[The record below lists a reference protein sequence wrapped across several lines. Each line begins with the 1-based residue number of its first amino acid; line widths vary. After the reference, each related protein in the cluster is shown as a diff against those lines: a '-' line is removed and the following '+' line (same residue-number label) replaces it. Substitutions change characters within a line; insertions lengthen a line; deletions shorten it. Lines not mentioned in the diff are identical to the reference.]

1 MTLMTIPNHSCLYCG
16 SSGPFSDEHV
26 ISAGMGGDDN
36 RFVLKNC
43 VCRTCNTEIFSPLEL
58 EVLRSSPLA
67 IGRIFMQPLGRKR
80 GKSTNLPKL
89 QAKSKAMISES
100 GRPLDFEF
108 GQNAKPILIPQL
120 TMVGQSA
127 FESNSDTGLELQ
139 EFVEVA
145 RRLFNEPIV
154 LIRKLVGEVK
164 STFELARWVWA
175 DGEYVEAGEAEIAAK
190 PPVGGIWFER
200 MEQSGDEPSP
210 YLARL
215 FQTGTKSV
223 GLRVACEMAPQAA
236 LIFFRKAI
244 EQIDFSTTVESLI
257 TNPVVSVG
265 MTISVGMM
273 DRVMTKIGLNIL
285 AFVAG
290 PDYLRH
296 PAFDE
301 IKKSVMTGRP
311 ELQMTPGDEA
321 GQVKFIFDRVPAGH
335 HVFFISGMYLP
346 DGKYALGMT
355 MKLYGSS
362 GSFVKLGIDVPEP
375 PVPMPIIFTADYTT
389 HSVKQWSLIEFSKLL
404 RDCWQEGSS
413 LR

>member
-1 MTLMTIPNHSCLYCG
+1 MTVITTSNHSCLYCG

-43 VCRTCNTEIFSPLEL
+43 VCRTCNTETFSPLEL
-58 EVLRSSPLA
+58 EMLRNSPLA
-67 IGRIFMQPLGRKR
+67 IGRIFMQPSGRKR

-89 QAKSKAMISES
+89 QSKSKAMISES

-108 GQNAKPILIPQL
+108 GQNAKPVLIPQL
-120 TMVGQSA
+120 TMVGESA
-127 FESNSDTGLELQ
+127 FESTSDTVVELQ
-139 EFVEVA
+139 DFVDAA

-154 LIRKLVGEVK
+154 LIRKVTGEVK
-164 STFELARWVWA
+164 PTFELSRWVWV
-175 DGEYVEAGEAEIAAK
+175 DGEYVKVGGTEVATG
-190 PPVGGIWFER
+190 PPVGGIWFEG
-200 MEQSGDEPSP
+200 MAICADKPSP

-215 FQTGTKSV
+215 FQTGAKRV
-223 GLRVACEMAPQAA
+223 GLRVVGDMAPEAA

-244 EQIDFSTTVESLI
+244 EQIDFSTAVESLI

-296 PAFDE
+296 SAFDE
-301 IKKSVMTGRP
+301 IKKSVMTGKP
-311 ELQMTPGDEA
+311 ELQMTPGDES
-321 GQVKFIFDRVPAGH
+321 GQVKLIFDRVPAGH
-335 HVFFISGMYLP
+335 HVFFISGMHLP

-375 PVPMPIIFTADYTT
+375 PVPVPIIFTADYTT
-389 HSVKQWSLIEFSKLL
+389 HSVKQRSLIEFSKLL
-404 RDCWQEGSS
+404 IDSWHGGGS